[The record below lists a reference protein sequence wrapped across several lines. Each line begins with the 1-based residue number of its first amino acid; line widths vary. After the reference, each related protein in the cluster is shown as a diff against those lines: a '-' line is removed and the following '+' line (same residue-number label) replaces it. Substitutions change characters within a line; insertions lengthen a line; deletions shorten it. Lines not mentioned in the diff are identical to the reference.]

1 MTEKERQ
8 TLERNMASI
17 IKLAMDMGVF
27 VEVGSDFQT
36 FVDVCRNTEGK
47 SEVSPAFN
55 PNQTDIDEST
65 GIWMVARDANDR
77 VVYAQAVKLL
87 PLRGRTLEHYLDT
100 QLGDI
105 RIGGLNVDVENS
117 TIAMSNTVS
126 RVAGK
131 VTYHGEVWMHGDLR
145 GGSLTIILSRLILI
159 MAYMRWTPDFMIGIQ
174 AFKVCCRGLGVRQGY
189 TRNQPGFVNW
199 MIEGKPEPIAGW
211 LVWMTGE
218 EASYSLAVPPQEF
231 VDVFE
236 QPNKAAQGQP
246 PVPHEEPVPQERK
259 SA

>member
-1 MTEKERQ
+1 MTEQERQ
-8 TLERNMASI
+8 TLEDNMASI

-36 FVDVCRNTEGK
+36 FVDICRNTDGK

-55 PNQTDIDEST
+55 PNQTDIDGST
-65 GIWMVARDANDR
+65 GIWMVGRDANDR
-77 VVYAQAVKLL
+77 VVYAQAIKLL

-105 RIGGLNVDVENS
+105 SIGGLNVDVESS
-117 TIAMSNTVS
+117 TIAMSKAVS

-145 GGSLTIILSRLILI
+145 GGALTIILSRLILI

-189 TRNQPGFVNW
+189 ARNQPGFVNW
-199 MIEGKPEPIAGW
+199 MIEARPDPIAGW

-218 EASYSLAVPPQEF
+218 EASYNLAIPPRDF

-236 QPNKAAQGQP
+236 QPKKAA
-246 PVPHEEPVPQERK
+246 PQEQQITEKELVPDQRK